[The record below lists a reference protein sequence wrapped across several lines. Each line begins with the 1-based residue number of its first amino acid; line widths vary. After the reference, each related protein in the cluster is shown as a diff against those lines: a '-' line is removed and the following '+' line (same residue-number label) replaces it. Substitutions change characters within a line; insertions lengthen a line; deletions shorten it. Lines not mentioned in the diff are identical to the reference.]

1 MDYNQACRILGINIK
16 NTDAMI
22 QEEGKKAYY
31 KLALKYHPDKGGDP
45 EKFKELNEAWD
56 FLQKSH
62 NIRSDDE
69 MELDIKYSDL
79 IKKMVNWMAPGTFDT
94 LFIDTSLISILK
106 NCQKMSF
113 VMLEQMNLN
122 KALKAYE
129 LLKKYQNVFMIE
141 TSVLEKMEKIIQTKM
156 SNDNIYILNPSL
168 KDILN
173 DRIYKLE
180 IDEID
185 NDIYFPLWHRKKM
198 MENPDQSNNILIV
211 TEPDLPDNCFI
222 SKNNDLFFSVN
233 TNINTLFSN
242 EYIVINIGDNEFK
255 IYGKDVSLTKETQI
269 KKYKNCGILKINKE
283 NMFDQSKRGDIYI
296 EINLVEN
303 DKKQ

>member
-1 MDYNQACRILGINIK
+1 MNYDKACEILGISRK

-22 QEEGKKAYY
+22 REDGKKAYY
-31 KLALKYHPDKGGDP
+31 KMALKHHPDKGGDP
-45 EKFKELNEAWD
+45 EKFKQINEAWN
-56 FLQKSH
+56 FLQKH
-62 NIRSDDE
+62 HMVRKSDE
-69 MELDIKYSDL
+69 KLDITYSDL
-79 IKKMVNWMAPGTFDT
+79 IKKMVNWMSPGTFDT

-106 NCQKMSF
+106 NCQQMSF

-141 TSVLEKMEKIIQTKM
+141 TSVLEKMEKIIQNKM

-180 IDEID
+180 IDEIE
-185 NDIYFPLWHRKKM
+185 NDIYFPLWHTKKM
-198 MENPDQSNNILIV
+198 MEHPDQSNNILIV
-211 TEPDLPDNCFI
+211 SQPDISDNIFI
-222 SKNNDLFFSVN
+222 SKNNDLFVQMDI
-233 TNINTLFSN
+233 NIYELFSN
-242 EYIVINIGDNEFK
+242 EFVIVSIGDKEFK
-255 IYGKDVSLTKETQI
+255 IHGKDVTLSKETQI

-296 EINLVEN
+296 EINLVE
-303 DKKQ
+303 K

>member
-1 MDYNQACRILGINIK
+1 MEYNEACKILGISIK
-16 NTDAMI
+16 NTDEYI
-22 QEEGKKAYY
+22 YEEGKRAYY
-31 KLALKYHPDKGGDP
+31 KLALKYHPDKGGNP
-45 EKFKELNEAWD
+45 EKFKELNEAWT
-56 FLQKSH
+56 LIQRSH
-62 NIRSDDE
+62 INGCDVDAK
-69 MELDIKYSDL
+69 LDITYSDL

-106 NCQKMSF
+106 NIEGMTF

-141 TSVLEKMEKIIQTKM
+141 SSVLEKMEKIIQTKM
-156 SNDNIYILNPSL
+156 ANDNIYILNPSL

-173 DRIYKLE
+173 DRIYKLD
-180 IDEID
+180 IDGID

-198 MENPDQSNNILIV
+198 MEHPDQSNNILIV

-222 SKNNDLFFSVN
+222 SKNNDLFISVN

-242 EYIVINIGDNEFK
+242 EYIVINIGDNEFR
-255 IYGKDVSLTKETQI
+255 IDGKDVSLTKETQI

-296 EINLVEN
+296 EINLVE
-303 DKKQ
+303 K

>member
-1 MDYNQACRILGINIK
+1 MNYEKACEILGISKK
-16 NTDAMI
+16 NTDEMI
-22 QEEGKKAYY
+22 REDGKKAYY
-31 KLALKYHPDKGGDP
+31 KMALKHHPDKGGDP
-45 EKFKELNEAWD
+45 EKFKQINEAWN
-56 FLQKSH
+56 FLQKH
-62 NIRSDDE
+62 HMVRKGDE
-69 MELDIKYSDL
+69 KLDVTYSDL
-79 IKKMVNWMAPGTFDT
+79 IKKMVNWMSPGTFDT

-106 NCQKMSF
+106 NCQQMSF

-141 TSVLEKMEKIIQTKM
+141 TSVLEKMEKIIQNKM

-180 IDEID
+180 IDEIE
-185 NDIYFPLWHRKKM
+185 NDIYFPLWHTKKM
-198 MENPDQSNNILIV
+198 MEHPDQSNNILIV
-211 TEPDLPDNCFI
+211 SQPDISDNIFI
-222 SKNNDLFFSVN
+222 SKNNDLFVQMDI
-233 TNINTLFSN
+233 NIYELFSN
-242 EYIVINIGDNEFK
+242 EFVIVNIGDKEFK
-255 IYGKDVSLTKETQI
+255 IHGKDVTLSKETQI

-296 EINLVEN
+296 EINLVE
-303 DKKQ
+303 K